1 MTANLIK
8 AEFRKVLSTKLWWA
22 LLIPSAAVA
31 LLANLFVTI
40 GASVTQSV
48 SEATVHVPLAYVSLS
63 ESFGFTSIFASIF
76 GALSMASEYRH
87 RSITTTY
94 LTGSREG
101 VFGAKLLVYGLF
113 GLGYGVVTL
122 ASATLGVVIP
132 GDSNTFPNAGD
143 WLLISLIGTVIIAL
157 WAVLGV
163 GLGGFLSNPIAVVL
177 TLPLYG
183 VFGEA
188 VLSAFFLAI
197 RAPQISNF
205 LPVKAA
211 TDSITSLASQMFIDQ
226 LKLPPDAPSIDQI
239 RNVLSAAQLPQWW
252 LTGLVFL
259 GYTVLFCGL
268 GWAVS
273 RKRNIT

>member
-8 AEFRKVLSTKLWWA
+8 AEFRKVLSTRIWWA

-31 LLANLFVTI
+31 LIANLAFAALSSAAQGVDE
-40 GASVTQSV
+40 S
-48 SEATVHVPLAYVSLS
+48 TVHVPLAYLSLS

-76 GALSMASEYRH
+76 GALAMASEYRH

-94 LTGSREG
+94 LTGSRDG
-101 VFGAKLLVYGLF
+101 VFGAKVLVYTIF

-122 ASATLGVVIP
+122 AAATIGVLIP

-143 WLLISLIGTVIIAL
+143 WLLISLVGTVIIAL

-163 GLGGFLSNPIAVVL
+163 GIGGLIGNPIAVVL
-177 TLPLYG
+177 ALPLYG
-183 VFGEA
+183 VIGESLLSLFFAA
-188 VLSAFFLAI
+188 V
-197 RAPQISNF
+197 RAPGVANF
-205 LPVKAA
+205 LPVKSA
-211 TDSITSLASQMFIDQ
+211 TDSITGLSAQMFIDQ
-226 LKLPPDAPSIDQI
+226 LKLPADAPNADQVKE
-239 RNVLSAAQLPQWW
+239 VLSAANLPQWW
-252 LTGLVFL
+252 LTGLVFV
-259 GYTVLFCGL
+259 GYSAVFCLL